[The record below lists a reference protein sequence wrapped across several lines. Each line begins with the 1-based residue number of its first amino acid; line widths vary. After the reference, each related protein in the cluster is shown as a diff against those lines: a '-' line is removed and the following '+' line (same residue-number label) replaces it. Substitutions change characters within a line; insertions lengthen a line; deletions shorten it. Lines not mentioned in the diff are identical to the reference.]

1 MARPKSSTK
10 KKEIIKSVEK
20 LITNKGVNE
29 ISLQDIASECGIS
42 KGTLYYHYASKEA
55 IILDIIIKHM
65 KELEDDYIDWF
76 ERHKIE
82 KDISPERF
90 LDVIFYKGVKLFN
103 RAKMHIFIINECVK
117 NNNKLL
123 EKYNELWNKWKED
136 LTFGISKVFPSMIN
150 PSNYADLLMLI
161 IDGLVVREVMQRKD
175 ISQEK
180 LVELVKSLGVVTNGK

>member
-55 IILDIIIKHM
+55 IILDIIVKHM
-65 KELEDDYIDWF
+65 QELEDDYIDWF

-117 NNNKLL
+117 NNKKLL

>member
-65 KELEDDYIDWF
+65 QELEDDYIDWF

-180 LVELVKSLGVVTNGK
+180 LVELVKSLGVVINGK

>member
-55 IILDIIIKHM
+55 IILDIIVKHM
-65 KELEDDYIDWF
+65 QELEDDYIDWF

-180 LVELVKSLGVVTNGK
+180 LVELVKSLGVVINGK

>member
-20 LITNKGVNE
+20 LIANKGVNE

-65 KELEDDYIDWF
+65 QELEDDYIDWF

-123 EKYNELWNKWKED
+123 EKYNELWNKWKGD

>member
-1 MARPKSSTK
+1 
-10 KKEIIKSVEK
+10 
-20 LITNKGVNE
+20 
-29 ISLQDIASECGIS
+29 
-42 KGTLYYHYASKEA
+42 
-55 IILDIIIKHM
+55 
-65 KELEDDYIDWF
+65 
-76 ERHKIE
+76 
-82 KDISPERF
+82 
-90 LDVIFYKGVKLFN
+90 
-103 RAKMHIFIINECVK
+103 MHIFIINECVK

-123 EKYNELWNKWKED
+123 EKYNELWNKWKGD

>member
-55 IILDIIIKHM
+55 IILDIIVKHM
-65 KELEDDYIDWF
+65 QELEDDYIDWF

-123 EKYNELWNKWKED
+123 EKYNELWNKWKGD

>member
-55 IILDIIIKHM
+55 IILDIIVKHM
-65 KELEDDYIDWF
+65 QELEDDYIDWF

-123 EKYNELWNKWKED
+123 EKYNELWNKWKGD

-180 LVELVKSLGVVTNGK
+180 LVELVKSLGVVINGK

>member
-65 KELEDDYIDWF
+65 QELEDDYIDWF

>member
-65 KELEDDYIDWF
+65 QELEDDYIDWF

-90 LDVIFYKGVKLFN
+90 
-103 RAKMHIFIINECVK
+103 
-117 NNNKLL
+117 
-123 EKYNELWNKWKED
+123 
-136 LTFGISKVFPSMIN
+136 
-150 PSNYADLLMLI
+150 
-161 IDGLVVREVMQRKD
+161 
-175 ISQEK
+175 
-180 LVELVKSLGVVTNGK
+180 

>member
-55 IILDIIIKHM
+55 IILDIIVKHM
-65 KELEDDYIDWF
+65 QELEDDYIDWF

>member
-55 IILDIIIKHM
+55 IILDIIVKHM
-65 KELEDDYIDWF
+65 QELEDDYINWF

>member
-65 KELEDDYIDWF
+65 QELEDDYIDWF

-123 EKYNELWNKWKED
+123 EKYNELWNKWKGD

>member
-55 IILDIIIKHM
+55 IILDIIVKHM
-65 KELEDDYIDWF
+65 QELEDDYIDWF

-150 PSNYADLLMLI
+150 TSNYADLLMLI